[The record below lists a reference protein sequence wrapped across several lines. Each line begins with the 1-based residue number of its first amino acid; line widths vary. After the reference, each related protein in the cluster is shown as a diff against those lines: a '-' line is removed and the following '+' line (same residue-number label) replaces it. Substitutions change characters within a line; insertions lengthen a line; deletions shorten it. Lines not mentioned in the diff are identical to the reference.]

1 MKRNWS
7 RTAECNAFWLFG
19 FLGWLFGFL
28 VGFVAFWLSG
38 LVGLVGCST
47 QTPTTLP
54 ARATAK
60 ISVTLSGDYLTTM
73 TGTCSTTLKVIG
85 VTSVGLLGSS
95 LSFQGM
101 KAIPNMIRNI
111 NSGETAI
118 DFQLAART
126 IRFGDAIGAI
136 LTGLTSVALLLI
148 YRAAPVSEK
157 HPYLIYTAL
166 AAPVSMGLFWYKS
179 WKNQKRVLRGACAER
194 RKRTLATS
202 AAGAGAAGAGKDD
215 LAKSYIH
222 VSDEESSVSTPSSSA
237 PGSPQTAASAA
248 KELEQELSIEEEVEQ
263 ALRKKE
269 HVHDLRS
276 IAAAQVYGS
285 GVAFVGFALG
295 LVGLVGDVYFNV

>member
-1 MKRNWS
+1 MQCVGLS
-7 RTAECNAFWLFG
+7 VFWFSSLA
-19 FLGWLFGFL
+19 LWLSGFL
-28 VGFVAFWLSG
+28 VGFLF
-38 LVGLVGCST
+38 GCAT

-126 IRFGDAIGAI
+126 IRFGDAISAI

-194 RKRTLATS
+194 RKRTVATS
-202 AAGAGAAGAGKDD
+202 AAEAGAAGAGATRTGATGAGKDD